1 MEKKMFSYFKLAWQ
15 KVAIIRSAQLNIVR
29 EMEKSF
35 EELILM
41 TAKGQ
46 QASKEFRL
54 QAKTVLEQVKFSIE
68 KYEFDDD
75 IIDAV
80 LEIGDY
86 IIYYI
91 SGYTKRKP
99 SAILENMLNSQPQGI
114 ETWWPYSP
122 LKSAYS

>member
-1 MEKKMFSYFKLAWQ
+1 MFSYFKLARQ
-15 KVAIIRSAQLNIVR
+15 KVAIVRSAQLNIVR
-29 EMEKSF
+29 GMEKSF

-86 IIYYI
+86 IVYYI

-99 SAILENMLNSQPQGI
+99 SAILENMLNSQPRGL
-114 ETWWPYSP
+114 E
-122 LKSAYS
+122 A